1 MHDTAAIEE
10 ARIARFIRRLPR
22 YEYRARSPL
31 MVSMWDVPE
40 EPVPFAEVINRPF
53 RPIKF
58 PQPWGPAWATT
69 WFHAMGQ
76 VPTEWRTR
84 GKLPEGTSLEVIIDL
99 GFTQNRPGF
108 QCEGLV
114 FSSDG
119 TILSSVAPRRP
130 HIEID
135 DATVNVDLYIEAAAN
150 PDVASEFDFD
160 AEPLHPVGRDDFGER
175 LYTARAI
182 DFALRDIAVWELLQD
197 MRALDGLMRQLPA
210 HAPRRHQLRA
220 ALMQACDAFDTQNP
234 AATAA
239 DARAALQ
246 PALSAP
252 AAASAHRIYATGNAH
267 IDSAWLWPIRETIR
281 KCARTFSGAL
291 ALMDEHP
298 EYVFAVSSA
307 QQLQWMKDF
316 YPQIFEGIRARA
328 HEGRFIPVGGMWIEP
343 DMNLPSGESIVRQ
356 FLEGKRFFLDE
367 FGIETREAWVPD
379 TFGYSAALPQLI
391 RAAGNDWFLT
401 QKISWNQTNRFPH
414 STFSWEGIDGSTIL
428 THFPPAETYF
438 GELIAEDLARAERNH
453 GEHSIASM
461 SLIPFGFGD
470 GGGGPTREM
479 LAAAART
486 ADLEG
491 SPRVQIASPQ
501 TFFEDL
507 ETELSDAPPLPVW
520 TGELYLELHR
530 GTYTT
535 QQPIKRGNRRSESL
549 LRAAELWATT
559 AAVYEGYTYP
569 YEQLQSV
576 WRRVLLNQFHDIL
589 PGSSITWV
597 HREAAEAYEQIVSEL
612 EQLID
617 DAVLAV
623 VGEGEEPLVVNATPF
638 TRFGVAPMA
647 IASYADKP
655 VRTSFAAQVS
665 LTESDDGWILENQH
679 VTVEIDGRG
688 LIVSLVDRATGR
700 EAIAPGGVAGLLQLH
715 RDLPNEWNAW
725 DLEFFYR
732 SSGVDID
739 SVAEIGASITVD
751 QQRASVTVHRSFGAS
766 QVTQQLHL
774 LGDSEGVELLTRVD
788 WHERDHILKLS
799 YDLDVLAET
808 SEAETQFGHVKRPTH
823 TNTSW
828 DQARFEISAHRW
840 IRVGEP
846 GYGVSIANHTTYGH
860 DVTRVHAGVDATF
873 TRVRQSLLRGPGWP
887 DPTSDIGEHYFRS
900 FLRPNASVADAVRD
914 GYSVND
920 ESRAV
925 TGAHAVQPLVTSSN
939 PMVVVDAVKLAEDRS
954 GDVIVRLYEAEGARQ
969 SAEISFGFEVAEV
982 VETDLLERRVDRA
995 VVTDASGNAVSVTL
1009 RPFKLATLRVTPAAA
1024 AR

>member
-1 MHDTAAIEE
+1 MHDTVAIEE

-22 YEYRARSPL
+22 YEYRERSPL
-31 MVSMWDVPE
+31 MVSMWDIAG
-40 EPVPFAEVINRPF
+40 EPVPFADVINKPF
-53 RPIKF
+53 RPITP
-58 PQPWGPAWATT
+58 PQAWGPAWGTT
-69 WFHAMGQ
+69 WFHALGT
-76 VPTEWRTR
+76 VPPAWRNGGT
-84 GKLPEGTSLEVIIDL
+84 LPAGTSLEVIVDI

-114 FSSDG
+114 FDG
-119 TILSSVAPRRP
+119 DGVIISSVAPRRP
-130 HIEID
+130 QIELD
-135 DATVNVDLYIEAAAN
+135 PATETVDLYIEAAAN

-160 AEPLHPVGRDDFGER
+160 AEPFHPVRRDDFGER
-175 LYTARAI
+175 LYTARAF
-182 DFALRDIAVWELLQD
+182 DFGLRDIAVWELLQD

-210 HAPRRHQLRA
+210 HSPRRHQLRT
-220 ALMQACDAFDTQNP
+220 ALMQAIDEFDTQNP
-234 AATAA
+234 GTTAA
-239 DARAALQ
+239 DARRALQ

-298 EYVFAVSSA
+298 EYIFAVSSA

-316 YPQIFEGIRARA
+316 YPQLFEGIRARA
-328 HEGRFIPVGGMWIEP
+328 QEGRFVPVGGMWIEP
-343 DMNLPSGESIVRQ
+343 DMNLPGGESIVRQ

-414 STFSWEGIDGSTIL
+414 STFNWEGIDGSTIL

-491 SPRVQIASPQ
+491 SPRVQIASPAA
-501 TFFEDL
+501 FFGDL
-507 ETELSDAPPLPVW
+507 EDALADAPPLPVW

-559 AAVYEGYTYP
+559 AAVYEGAEYP
-569 YEQLQSV
+569 YEQLQGI

-597 HREAAEAYEQIVSEL
+597 HREAAEAYEQIVADL

-617 DAVLAV
+617 EAVRKA
-623 VGEGEEPLVVNATPF
+623 VGEGEERLLVNATPF
-638 TRFGVAPMA
+638 TRFGVDPMA
-647 IASYADKP
+647 ISSYGDKA
-655 VRTSFAAQVS
+655 VRTSIAAEVS
-665 LTESDDGWILENQH
+665 LTETGDGWILENHH

-725 DLEFFYR
+725 DLEFFYQ

-739 SVAEIGASITVD
+739 AVTEISAMITVD
-751 QQRASVTVHRSFGAS
+751 QQRASVTVHREFGGS
-766 QVTQQLHL
+766 KVTQQIHL

-788 WHERDHILKLS
+788 WHERDQILKLS
-799 YDLDVLAET
+799 YDLDVLAEA
-808 SEAETQFGHVKRPTH
+808 SEAETQFGYVKRPTH

-828 DQARFEISAHRW
+828 DHARFEISAHRW
-840 IRVGEP
+840 IRASEP
-846 GYGVSIANHTTYGH
+846 GYGISIANHTTYGH
-860 DVTRVHAGVDATF
+860 DVSRVHAGDGSAF
-873 TRVRQSLLRGPGWP
+873 TRVRQSLLRGPSWP

-900 FLRPNASVADAVRD
+900 FLRPNASIADAVRD
-914 GYSVND
+914 GYAIND
-920 ESRAV
+920 ESRSVSGARAV
-925 TGAHAVQPLVTSSN
+925 PPLVTSSN
-939 PMVVVDAVKLAEDRS
+939 PMVVIDTVKLAEDRS

-969 SAEISFGFEVAEV
+969 AAAVSFGFDVAEV
-982 VETDLLERRVDRA
+982 FEADLLERRVDSSS
-995 VVTDASGNAVSVTL
+995 VTDASGHSVSLVL
-1009 RPFKLATLRVTPAAA
+1009 RPFKITTLRVTRA
-1024 AR
+1024 